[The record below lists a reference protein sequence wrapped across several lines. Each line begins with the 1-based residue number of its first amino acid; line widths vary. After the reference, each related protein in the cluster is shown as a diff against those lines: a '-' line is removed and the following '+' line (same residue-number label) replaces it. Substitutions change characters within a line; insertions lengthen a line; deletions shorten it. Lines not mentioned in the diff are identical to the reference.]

1 MRPAWVAAA
10 VWAPLL
16 AAVLLLALTGQPRAQ
31 RALSLGAAAFTL
43 LIAALILAATRR
55 GEILVVEL
63 GGWSPQVGIV
73 WVADALAALMLFAAS
88 VVSGAALL
96 YSSGVQLLQRSHTH
110 SSGVQRGPR
119 EARYF
124 YPLVQLM
131 MVGVN
136 GSLLTGDLFNLF
148 VFFEVMLL
156 ASFAL
161 LALGARPGGARPA
174 IAYVVVNLVASALFL
189 GGVGAIYGATGTV
202 NLALLAAHLR
212 AASPPDVF
220 WPAAALVLVVFML
233 KAALA
238 PLFLW
243 LPDAYP
249 EASPAENGLFAG
261 LLTKVGIYTLFR
273 VVPLMGA
280 AAPEG
285 LRSALLV
292 IAGATMLI
300 GVVGALGRST
310 IRGILSF
317 HIVSQVG
324 YMIFG
329 LALLSPLALAA
340 GLFHTAHN
348 MIAKTAL
355 ILAGGIAESV
365 GGSGKLGEVR
375 GLSRSHPWVAV
386 AFLVPA
392 LSLSGLPPLSGFW
405 GKLWLVIAGVRGG
418 AYVVAGLSLAVGL
431 LTLASML
438 KIYSATF
445 WGEVAGQRAPA
456 AGHDRSALGATLSLG
471 AVTILLGLLVG
482 PVFAHLERTAAAL
495 LRVTPYVEAV
505 LGSAIQAR

>member
-1 MRPAWVAAA
+1 MSSAWVAAA
-10 VWAPLL
+10 VWVPLL
-16 AAVLLLALTGQPRAQ
+16 AAVLLLALTGKPRAQ

-63 GGWSPQVGIV
+63 GGWSPHLGIV
-73 WVADALAALMLFAAS
+73 WVADALAALLLSSAS

-96 YSSGVQLLQRSHTH
+96 YSPASL
-110 SSGVQRGPR
+110 RGPR

-124 YPLVQLM
+124 CPLVQLM

-202 NLALLAAHLR
+202 NLALLAIHLR
-212 AASPPDVF
+212 AASPPDVL

-249 EASPAENGLFAG
+249 EASPVVNGLFAG

-280 AAPEG
+280 AAPDG

-329 LALLSPLALAA
+329 LALLSPMALAA

-418 AYVVAGLSLAVGL
+418 AYLVAGLSLAVGL

-445 WGEVAGQRAPA
+445 WGEVAGQRAPE
-456 AGHDRSALGATLSLG
+456 AGHDRGALGATLSLG
-471 AVTILLGLLVG
+471 AVTILLGILVG

-495 LRVTPYVEAV
+495 LQVTPYVEAV
-505 LGSAIQAR
+505 LGSAIRPR